1 VVLVADSIL
10 GPYAKVRLG
19 LRPFGMDAGDFD
31 LVVDPKDGK
40 GYCYFERVHRELICA
55 DLTRDLTDVAG
66 YYSTHFPQPRPPF
79 VREAPAHFV
88 RGHSHYLITSGSTW
102 YFPNQSEI
110 ATAQTYHRPWTVLG
124 DPHPGDPTGTSFRS
138 QVSSVF
144 QHPHRPDLYIALADR
159 WLPNLPD
166 DPPNATGLLARE
178 TAGDPTATAELIRYG
193 YGSDPDTSRATY
205 LWLPIRFDGDRPT
218 VEWRDLWRI
227 EDYS

>member
-1 VVLVADSIL
+1 MTTMSA
-10 GPYAKVRLG
+10 VRPG
-19 LRPFGMDAGDFD
+19 
-31 LVVDPKDGK
+31 
-40 GYCYFERVHRELICA
+40 
-55 DLTRDLTDVAG
+55 
-66 YYSTHFPQPRPPF
+66 
-79 VREAPAHFV
+79 
-88 RGHSHYLITSGSTW
+88 
-102 YFPNQSEI
+102 EI
-110 ATAQTYHRPWTVLG
+110 ATAQTYHGPWTVLG

-166 DPPNATGLLARE
+166 DPPNATELLARE
-178 TAGDPTATAELIRYG
+178 TAGDPSATAELIRYG